1 MKALITNIQHYIS
14 LVTAYLTDRED
25 EPLYYYLRFRVA
37 VAVIVFLLIL
47 NVLTFREM
55 RNWNYRADAHLEYNI
70 ELLQRN
76 IRLLKENDMLADV
89 MVSSGQMGIVR
100 FYCDELKKWQ
110 EQQLRNA
117 DMRDKPVT
125 EKEDN

>member
-47 NVLTFREM
+47 NALTFREM
-55 RNWNYRADAHLEYNI
+55 RKWNYRADAHLSYNI

-76 IRLLKENDMLADV
+76 VRLLKENDMLADV

-117 DMRDKPVT
+117 DMRDKPAT
-125 EKEDN
+125 E

>member
-55 RNWNYRADAHLEYNI
+55 RKWNYRADAHLEYNI

-89 MVSSGQMGIVR
+89 MLSNGQFGIIQ

-117 DMRDKPVT
+117 DMRDKSVR
-125 EKEDN
+125 KDN